1 MPDSRDTNKAVA
13 RQIMS
18 AWNQRGETHIP
29 QELARR
35 LGATPGQSQAALPGS
50 AIQGQQFQEDILLA
64 DNQFAFMAWSMTGQ
78 HRGPLYGRAGTNAPV
93 TVHGA
98 DLFRV
103 VDGQVTEHWDW
114 YSKARI
120 QALGQLGLLDVR
132 MQSQLIRDN
141 LLGRNRKLA

>member
-1 MPDSRDTNKAVA
+1 MPDSRDINKAVA

-29 QELARR
+29 QELARG
-35 LGATPGQSQAALPGS
+35 LASAGGQAPALPAS

-64 DNQFAFMAWSMTGQ
+64 DDQFAFIAWSMTGQ
-78 HRGPLYGRAGTNAPV
+78 HRGALYGRAGTNAPV

-114 YSKARI
+114 YSKTRI

-132 MQSQLIRDN
+132 MQAQLVRDN